1 MGALTSLTGG
11 GGLSVSPS
19 SSAATGPVSVGQNF
33 APSFFSPFAVGPG
46 ANATASSN
54 PPGAANTAMYL
65 ALGVAALALFLTLRR
80 K

>member
-1 MGALTSLTGG
+1 MNPLASFG
-11 GGLSVSPS
+11 GGLSASPS
-19 SSAATGPVSVGQNF
+19 SSSATGPVSIGQSF

-54 PPGAANTAMYL
+54 PPGAANTGLYL
-65 ALGVAALALFLTLRR
+65 ALGIAALALFLTLR